1 MEGIFTKYVCI
12 IDRFPYKFKIS
23 KFLAIKYNQAFK
35 NDPDFLLEGI
45 VLEHWNENKLPKTLL
60 PFALDYGDGFLCI
73 NIDTGAIYQYI
84 RFAWD
89 TTLSKEQNFEKNSI
103 YLFDSLG
110 KFLDCLTED
119 EENKDC
125 VIEYEDIKPRKSN
138 KFYDSQKSVNI
149 NDISEIENSLKIKI
163 PEQLKEFLLKHN
175 GGMPENNTWFD
186 PQGEYEYVTIH
197 ELTPIKYYKKFNNN
211 KNYLMDTI
219 AKDL

>member
-89 TTLSKEQNFEKNSI
+89 TTLSKEQNFEKIVFI
-103 YLFDSLG
+103 YL
-110 KFLDCLTED
+110 
-119 EENKDC
+119 
-125 VIEYEDIKPRKSN
+125 IHW
-138 KFYDSQKSVNI
+138 
-149 NDISEIENSLKIKI
+149 ENSWI
-163 PEQLKEFLLKHN
+163 
-175 GGMPENNTWFD
+175 
-186 PQGEYEYVTIH
+186 V
-197 ELTPIKYYKKFNNN
+197 
-211 KNYLMDTI
+211 
-219 AKDL
+219 